1 MPGKVSG
8 YRARLFKGLHAEG
21 VKRGMDHDGLHDL
34 CCREF
39 VVRSMGD
46 ATDHQLEGL
55 YRRWTGHTIKGR
67 AKLPRRGEAAKAA
80 AAGQMV
86 SAEEIVMLEAEF
98 ALRNLGE
105 EGRANFV
112 RRQLRG
118 REQVRTRADWMRVIT
133 PLRAMNR
140 KDGLR

>member
-8 YRARLFKGLHAEG
+8 YRARLFRGLHSEG
-21 VKRGMDHDGLHDL
+21 VKRGIDHDGLHDL

-39 VVRSMGD
+39 AVRSMGD

-55 YRRWTGHTIKGR
+55 FRRWTGHTIRGR
-67 AKLPRRGEAAKAA
+67 GKLPRRGEAAKAA
-80 AAGQMV
+80 SAAQMV
-86 SAEEIVMLEAEF
+86 SGEEINMLEAEF
-98 ALRNLGE
+98 ALRDLGT

-118 REQVRTRADWMRVIT
+118 RDQVQTRADWARVIT